1 MMQEERND
9 RSIAELIAELSREMT
24 TLVRQELQL
33 AKAEMSQKASRVGKN
48 VGFLVVGGVVAYT
61 GLLAIIAAVIIV
73 LGIVIPLW
81 LSALVVG
88 AVIALVGLI
97 LVIKGAN
104 TLRQEDPAPQETMET
119 LKEDREWLRDQT
131 R

>member
-1 MMQEERND
+1 MQEERDN
-9 RSIAELIAELSREMT
+9 RSIGELIAELSRETT

-33 AKAEMSQKASRVGKN
+33 AKAEMSQKASRAGKN

-61 GLLAIIAAVIIV
+61 GLLAIIAAVVIV
-73 LGIVIPLW
+73 LGNVIALW

-88 AVIALVGLI
+88 AVIAAVGLI

-104 TLRQEDPAPQETMET
+104 TLRQEDPTPQETIET

>member
-1 MMQEERND
+1 MQEEKD
-9 RSIAELIAELSREMT
+9 YRSIGELVAELSRETT

-33 AKAEMSQKASRVGKN
+33 AKVEMSQKASRAGKN

-73 LGIVIPLW
+73 LGNVIALW

-88 AVIALVGLI
+88 AVIAAVGLV

-104 TLRQEDPAPQETMET
+104 TLRQEDPTPQETIET

>member
-1 MMQEERND
+1 MQEEKD
-9 RSIAELIAELSREMT
+9 ERSIGELIAELSRETT

-33 AKAEMSQKASRVGKN
+33 AKVEMSQKASRAGKN

-61 GLLAIIAAVIIV
+61 GLLAIMAAVIIV
-73 LGIVIPLW
+73 LGNVLALW

-88 AVIALVGLI
+88 VVITAVGLV

-104 TLRQEDPAPQETMET
+104 TLRQEDPTPQETIET

>member
-1 MMQEERND
+1 MQEEKDD
-9 RSIAELIAELSREMT
+9 RSIGELIAELSRETT

-33 AKAEMSQKASRVGKN
+33 AKVEMSQKASQAGKN

-73 LGIVIPLW
+73 LGNVIALW

-88 AVIALVGLI
+88 AVIAAVGLV
-97 LVIKGAN
+97 LVIKGVN
-104 TLRQEDPAPQETMET
+104 TLRQEDPTPQETIET